1 MTIKYILKKKSAA
14 DVFPAVNCRLFGVY
28 VTQKNTFYIDHSII
42 NDCADRRKI
51 KRTQT

>member
-1 MTIKYILKKKSAA
+1 MTIKYILKKTAS

-28 VTQKNTFYIDHSII
+28 VTQKKNTFYIDHSII
-42 NDCADRRKI
+42 NDCGDRRKI